1 MILKALIVAI
11 NHVRVNAK
19 QNTTNRF
26 YNLINRR
33 QQLNSFVFD
42 WIILILNWSG
52 RRESNPHTQLGK
64 LVFYH

>member
-11 NHVRVNAK
+11 NHVGHG
-19 QNTTNRF
+19 
-26 YNLINRR
+26 I
-33 QQLNSFVFD
+33 FVFD
-42 WIILILNWSG
+42 WIILIVNWSG